1 MSSADAGM
9 SAGEGMSADEIS
21 GWQAYV
27 GRTETRRQVLD
38 AESLRR
44 FAAAVGADLDVE
56 RRAPPLA
63 HWAFFLESADSDA
76 LGEDGHPRRGMG
88 LMPPVRLPHRM
99 FASSSMRFAQPLM
112 LHHQAELKLTVASV
126 KHRRGKSGDLVL
138 IEVDRVLHQEGRECL
153 AERQT
158 IIYRGAQGRIA
169 PISCGKD
176 LATPEEELWTPG
188 AVDLFRFSAATFNSH
203 RIHYDLPYA
212 RDVEGYPDLVVQGP
226 LTAAKLFGFAAGRRP
241 PDLPI
246 RAFECRAL
254 APLFA
259 GLPVRLAAAADH
271 AGVEAVRCDETIA
284 MSARLE

>member
-1 MSSADAGM
+1 MSGGDAGI
-9 SAGEGMSADEIS
+9 SADES
-21 GWQAYV
+21 ARWQAYV

-63 HWAFFLESADSDA
+63 HWAFFLESVDSSA
-76 LGEDGHPRRGMG
+76 LGEDGHSRRGAG
-88 LMPPVRLPHRM
+88 LMPPMRLPHRM
-99 FASSSMRFAQPLM
+99 FASTSVRFARPLM
-112 LHHQAELKLTVASV
+112 LRREAELRLTVASL

-138 IEVDRVLHQEGRECL
+138 IEVDRILHQEGHECV

-158 IIYRGAQGRIA
+158 IIYRGAQA
-169 PISCGKD
+169 PIADVRGGVKGGGVTK
-176 LATPEEELWTPG
+176 AGEELWTPG
-188 AVDLFRFSAATFNSH
+188 AVELFRFSAATFNSH

-226 LTAAKLFGFAAGRRP
+226 LTAAKLFAFASARRP
-241 PDLPI
+241 PELPA

-259 GLPVRLAAAADH
+259 GLPVRLAAGADP
-271 AGVEAVRCDETIA
+271 ATVEAVRCDETIA